1 MWWNNTYAVTKHKI
15 ILKKQKQKNKKQ
27 KNYWAILTAQKE
39 VKRCCRKS
47 ADVDP
52 YFRVTITTTITTH
65 FIHPSGKLKLSFD
78 RTTKNISQ

>member
-15 ILKKQKQKNKKQ
+15 IFKKQKQKNKKQ

-47 ADVDP
+47 ADVDW
-52 YFRVTITTTITTH
+52 YVRVRRKSMIEAEIIRH
-65 FIHPSGKLKLSFD
+65 HSAFPFLVK
-78 RTTKNISQ
+78 